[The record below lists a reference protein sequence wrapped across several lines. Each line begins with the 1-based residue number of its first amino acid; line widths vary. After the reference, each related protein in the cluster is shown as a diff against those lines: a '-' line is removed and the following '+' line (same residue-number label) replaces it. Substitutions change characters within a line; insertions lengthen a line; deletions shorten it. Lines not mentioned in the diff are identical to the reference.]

1 MGQELENK
9 CKQSGI
15 SHAPIEIVNGDML
28 SIDWFDADIIFF
40 SSVCFPDFLIDGT
53 LDLFEKLKPGT
64 RIISLKT
71 LPTRPYL
78 ENYANLKVRFSWGLH
93 QVTYY
98 RRL

>member
-1 MGQELENK
+1 MLE
-9 CKQSGI
+9 
-15 SHAPIEIVNGDML
+15 V
-28 SIDWFDADIIFF
+28 DWYEADIVFF

-71 LPTRPYL
+71 LPTRSYL
-78 ENYANLKVRFSWGLH
+78 ENYASLKVRMTWGLH
-93 QVTYY
+93 IVTYY